1 MSESPGCRDLPGYN
15 QAVSRIE
22 EFFQQNP
29 VELLN
34 IRELAKNISRRISGI
49 SPFIQRATEN
59 TCPACK
65 DVCCISRHGYYN
77 YEDLVYIRAL
87 GLTPPRPDF
96 GSNDFAPCRFLA
108 AQGCSMER
116 CLRPSGCNWY
126 FCEALFNYME
136 TLPGYQEFDDSLTE
150 IAELWLKMMEEF
162 RIT

>member
-1 MSESPGCRDLPGYN
+1 
-15 QAVSRIE
+15 
-22 EFFQQNP
+22 
-29 VELLN
+29 
-34 IRELAKNISRRISGI
+34 
-49 SPFIQRATEN
+49 
-59 TCPACK
+59 
-65 DVCCISRHGYYN
+65 
-77 YEDLVYIRAL
+77 VYIRAL